1 MFDEITSMLNN
12 KESND
17 NARRKQT
24 FETSNKGFYKKLYFN
39 LPYRKYNSQDA
50 EMDKSRV
57 NDEDDKDGENVEDD
71 TDRDVDSNQNEVN
84 SQENNKK

>member
-1 MFDEITSMLNN
+1 ML
-12 KESND
+12 KW
-17 NARRKQT
+17 
-24 FETSNKGFYKKLYFN
+24 
-39 LPYRKYNSQDA
+39 
-50 EMDKSRV
+50 SRV